1 METDQRGVPDRVQ
14 NGLALHRAIFS
25 SVLVALCVVAAG
37 CGGSGERSAAPA
49 PLRIERLSGSVAKL
63 GSFNGY
69 PLYGVRLRA
78 TVCTG
83 SNDAEIYPDFTIAHY
98 LLAGSPTRKW
108 TLVRKVFD
116 RPPYLVPL
124 QETWQGRRCG
134 PAQVD
139 DPIPPDHTGG
149 VEQLGNPWSCY
160 GVALTIWAGKRHAT
174 KRAAIQCGGIG
185 GTATCVPAKLATPP
199 WVVGLRRPAAV
210 ERLRAAG
217 FRPFVNH
224 AEKPK
229 RGVPAGIVL
238 EQEPERGFRLCRRAD
253 IDLIVSV

>member
-1 METDQRGVPDRVQ
+1 MS
-14 NGLALHRAIFS
+14 LHRTILAA
-25 SVLVALCVVAAG
+25 VLCAVLAG
-37 CGGSGERSAAPA
+37 CGGTGTQQAKPA
-49 PLRIERLSGSVAKL
+49 PLRIEKLSGSVAKL
-63 GSFNGY
+63 GSFGGY
-69 PLYGVRLRA
+69 PLFGVRLRA

-83 SNDAEIYPDFTIAHY
+83 SNKEIYPDFTIAHY
-98 LLAGSPTRKW
+98 LLAGSPARKW
-108 TLVRKVFD
+108 LLVRRVFD

-124 QETWQGRRCG
+124 QETWQGKRCG

-199 WVVGLRRPAAV
+199 WVVGLRRAV
-210 ERLRAAG
+210 AVKRLRAAG
-217 FRPFVNH
+217 FHAFVNH

-229 RGVPAGIVL
+229 RGVPAGIVV